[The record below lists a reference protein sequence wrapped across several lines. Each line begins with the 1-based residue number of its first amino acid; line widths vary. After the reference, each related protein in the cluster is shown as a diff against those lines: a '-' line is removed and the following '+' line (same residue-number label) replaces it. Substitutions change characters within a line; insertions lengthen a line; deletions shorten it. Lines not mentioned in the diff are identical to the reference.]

1 MKKQG
6 LTPPARRVRRN
17 VMTETGHATTHDA
30 AHDLRVKAYFTV
42 FIALSIFT
50 AISFLANEAVRQK
63 WIGLHTSVIIIMVV
77 AVIKAFLVGLIFM
90 HLNFDWGKVY
100 FIIVPI
106 FILGVMMMMVLMP
119 DIVIPWQQSQ
129 QPLEPPVSTTG
140 TR

>member
-1 MKKQG
+1 MS
-6 LTPPARRVRRN
+6 
-17 VMTETGHATTHDA
+17 ETGHATTHDA
-30 AHDLRVKAYFTV
+30 AHDLRIKAYFTV

-50 AISFLANEAVRQK
+50 AVSFLANEAVRQG
-63 WIGLHTSVIIIMVV
+63 WIGVETSVAIILVV

-106 FILGVMMMMVLMP
+106 GILGIMMMLVFMP
-119 DIVIPWQQSQ
+119 DIVIAWQPGQA
-129 QPLEPPVSTTG
+129 PLDPPVSTTG

>member
-1 MKKQG
+1 
-6 LTPPARRVRRN
+6 
-17 VMTETGHATTHDA
+17 MTETGHATTHDA

-42 FIALSIFT
+42 FLALSVFT
-50 AISFLANEAVRQK
+50 AISFAANEAVRQG
-63 WIGLHTSVIIIMVV
+63 WIGVETSVTIIMVV

-119 DIVIPWQQSQ
+119 DIVIPWQPGQE
-129 QPLEPPVSTTG
+129 PLEPPVSTTG

>member
-1 MKKQG
+1 
-6 LTPPARRVRRN
+6 
-17 VMTETGHATTHDA
+17 MTETGHATTHDA

-42 FIALSIFT
+42 FIALSVFT
-50 AISFLANEAVRQK
+50 AVSFAANWAAHHDYISSF
-63 WIGLHTSVIIIMVV
+63 TSFAIILGV
-77 AVIKAFLVGLIFM
+77 AIIKAFLVGLIFM

-119 DIVIPWQQSQ
+119 DIVIPWQPSQ
-129 QPLEPPVSTTG
+129 EPLQPPVSTTG

>member
-1 MKKQG
+1 
-6 LTPPARRVRRN
+6 
-17 VMTETGHATTHDA
+17 MTETGHATTHDA

-50 AISFLANEAVRQK
+50 VVSFLANWAVYQG
-63 WIGLHTSVIIIMVV
+63 WINTQTSFTIIIAV

-100 FIIVPI
+100 FIMVPI
-106 FILGVMMMMVLMP
+106 FILGVMMMLVLMP
-119 DIVIPWQQSQ
+119 DIVIAWQPQ
-129 QPLEPPVSTTG
+129 QEPLEPPVSSTG

>member
-1 MKKQG
+1 
-6 LTPPARRVRRN
+6 
-17 VMTETGHATTHDA
+17 MTETGHATTHDA

-42 FIALSIFT
+42 FIALSVFT
-50 AISFLANEAVRQK
+50 AISFIANEAVRQG
-63 WIGLHTSVIIIMVV
+63 WISVTTSVTIIMVV

-90 HLNFDWGKVY
+90 HLNFDWSRVY

-119 DIVIPWQQSQ
+119 DIVIPWQPSQ

>member
-1 MKKQG
+1 
-6 LTPPARRVRRN
+6 
-17 VMTETGHATTHDA
+17 MTETGHATTHDA

-42 FIALSIFT
+42 FAALSIFT
-50 AISFLANEAVRQK
+50 AISFLANEAVRQG
-63 WIGLHTSVIIIMVV
+63 WISVATSVTIIMVV

>member
-1 MKKQG
+1 
-6 LTPPARRVRRN
+6 
-17 VMTETGHATTHDA
+17 MTETGHATTHDA

-50 AISFLANEAVRQK
+50 AISFFANEAVRQG
-63 WIGLHTSVIIIMVV
+63 WIDVNTSVTIIMVV

-119 DIVIPWQQSQ
+119 DIVIPWQPSQ